1 MSGGVFHKSGE
12 MRGVLRIERD
22 RGRRAELFQQQPL
35 VLCVD
40 RGRCFVFEDIP
51 EGAV

>member
-1 MSGGVFHKSGE
+1 

-22 RGRRAELFQQQPL
+22 RGRRAELFQQGRL
-35 VLCVD
+35 VLRID

-51 EGAV
+51 EGTI